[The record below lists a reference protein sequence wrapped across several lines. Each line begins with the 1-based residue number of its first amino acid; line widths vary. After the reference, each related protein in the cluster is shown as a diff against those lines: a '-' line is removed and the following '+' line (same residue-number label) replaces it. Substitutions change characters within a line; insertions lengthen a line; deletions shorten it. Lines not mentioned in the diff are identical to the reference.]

1 VWERVARK
9 VASLAIGLTPPPGG
23 ALNACQEE
31 NIEMSKKSILIVA
44 GLSLAA
50 ALPGPA
56 RAEATVRAGMITC
69 QVASGWGFIFGSSRD
84 LRCVYSGSNGQT
96 DKYIGKISKF
106 GVDIGY
112 LKSGVLVWAVLA
124 PSTDLKAGALGGDY
138 GGVTAGATAGV
149 GGNANV
155 LIGGSTKS
163 ISLQPVSVEGD
174 KGINVAAGIAAI
186 SLEYQE

>member
-1 VWERVARK
+1 MRVIRSCAAADDLNRVPTESIDMLRK
-9 VASLAIGLTPPPGG
+9 SVAA
-23 ALNACQEE
+23 
-31 NIEMSKKSILIVA
+31 VA
-44 GLSLAA
+44 GLTLGVLTLQA
-50 ALPGPA
+50 PA
-56 RAEATVRAGMITC
+56 RADATVRAGMITC
-69 QVASGWGFIFGSSRD
+69 NVASGWGFVFGSSRD
-84 LRCVYSGSNGQT
+84 LHCVYSGSNGHT
-96 DKYIGKISKF
+96 DNYTGKISKF

-124 PSTDLKAGALGGDY
+124 PSTSLAAGALSGDY

-186 SLEYQE
+186 SLSYQP